1 MWQEYGTLYW
11 PSITIDRLTFRGD
24 LTPENILEAVC
35 ASLAKK
41 PNVCVK
47 FYEEEGI
54 SLNRPDVQTAL
65 NNKVSHV
72 TTTFLIVIVVVL
84 VLVNLALIY
93 AYRQCSKKEMEQ
105 DM

>member
-1 MWQEYGTLYW
+1 MSASFDTSSNKQYLNDNTILKENSKMWQEYGTLYW

-54 SLNRPDVQTAL
+54 SLNRPDV
-65 NNKVSHV
+65 
-72 TTTFLIVIVVVL
+72 
-84 VLVNLALIY
+84 
-93 AYRQCSKKEMEQ
+93 
-105 DM
+105 

>member
-1 MWQEYGTLYW
+1 VSASFDTSSNKQYLNDNTILKENSKMWQEYGTLYW

-54 SLNRPDVQTAL
+54 SLNRPDV
-65 NNKVSHV
+65 
-72 TTTFLIVIVVVL
+72 
-84 VLVNLALIY
+84 
-93 AYRQCSKKEMEQ
+93 
-105 DM
+105 

>member
-1 MWQEYGTLYW
+1 VSASFDSSSNKQYLNDNTILKENSKMWQEYGTLYW

-54 SLNRPDVQTAL
+54 SLNRPDV
-65 NNKVSHV
+65 
-72 TTTFLIVIVVVL
+72 
-84 VLVNLALIY
+84 
-93 AYRQCSKKEMEQ
+93 
-105 DM
+105 

>member
-1 MWQEYGTLYW
+1 MSASFDSSSNKQYLNDNTILKENSKMWQEYGTLYW

-54 SLNRPDVQTAL
+54 SLNRPDV
-65 NNKVSHV
+65 
-72 TTTFLIVIVVVL
+72 
-84 VLVNLALIY
+84 
-93 AYRQCSKKEMEQ
+93 
-105 DM
+105 